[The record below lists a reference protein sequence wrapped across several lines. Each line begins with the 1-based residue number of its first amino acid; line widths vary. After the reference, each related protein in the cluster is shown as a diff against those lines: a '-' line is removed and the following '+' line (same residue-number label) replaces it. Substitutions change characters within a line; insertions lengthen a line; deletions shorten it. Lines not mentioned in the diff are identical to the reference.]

1 MLNLLQMP
9 IKRKRKTTRKKSI
22 KKANYAV
29 SRAPNLNLMRE
40 NPASTHLRTVNNVTV
55 SFNNHTE
62 RVKALIDEA
71 AVVKGC
77 LCWLTSKTLI
87 DALARCK
94 GVSLV
99 ISRGKM
105 ARAMKERYKA
115 LKTVSARGAVRVL
128 GAEGK
133 HNSLLHH
140 KFAIGYNNSGKALWL
155 CTGSF
160 NWSKKASGNLE
171 NLMIFRDANVIK
183 AFEDEF
189 NLLWRKSKSYV

>member
-1 MLNLLQMP
+1 MP
-9 IKRKRKTTRKKSI
+9 KRKRKISRKKTI
-22 KKANYAV
+22 KKAKYAV
-29 SRAPNLNLMRE
+29 SRAPDLNLMRSTS
-40 NPASTHLRTVNNVTV
+40 ASTHLRTVNNVTV
-55 SFNNHTE
+55 SFHNHTD

-71 AVVKGC
+71 VVVKGC

-105 ARAMKERYKA
+105 ARAYKERYKA

-140 KFAIGYNNSGKALWL
+140 KFAIGYSSSGKALWL
-155 CTGSF
+155 ATGSF

-171 NLMIFRDANVIK
+171 NLLVFRDAGVIA
-183 AFEDEF
+183 AFEQEF
-189 NLLWRKSKSYV
+189 SLLWRKSKSFC

>member
-1 MLNLLQMP
+1 MP
-9 IKRKRKTTRKKSI
+9 YKRKRKTTRKKII
-22 KKANYAV
+22 KKAKYAV
-29 SRAPNLNLMRE
+29 SRAPDLNLMRS
-40 NPASTHLRTVNNVTV
+40 NSASTHLRTVNNVTV
-55 SFNNHTE
+55 SFDNHTD

-99 ISRGKM
+99 ISRGRM

-140 KFAIGYNNSGKALWL
+140 KFAIGYNKSGKALWL

-171 NLMIFRDANVIK
+171 NLMIFRDAAVIK
-183 AFEDEF
+183 AFEQEF
-189 NLLWRKSKSYV
+189 ILLLSKSKAFV